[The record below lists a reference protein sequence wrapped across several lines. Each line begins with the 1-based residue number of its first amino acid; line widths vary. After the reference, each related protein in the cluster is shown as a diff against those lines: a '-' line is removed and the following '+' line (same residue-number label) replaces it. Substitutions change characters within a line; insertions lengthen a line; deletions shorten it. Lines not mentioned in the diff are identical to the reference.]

1 MTDTSSPAP
10 DPGDG
15 RRPDLRYVAV
25 GALITTGSRL
35 AGLAGTAA
43 GAARAVGEPVATRA
57 FALLPGSVQDSV
69 VGAVAELERQGVAAA
84 RSGTEATARFA
95 GAVADRLARDPLLL
109 RFVGD
114 IVEHIQYRVVDA
126 VLPAVLER
134 LTDEPDQ
141 VRAIVYGQSRGMVEE
156 LADSARGKAAAG
168 DEVVDRLVD
177 RLLRR
182 RRSPD
187 QQVRIVV
194 APADGP
200 APLP

>member
-1 MTDTSSPAP
+1 MTDTSSPIP

-15 RRPDLRYVAV
+15 RRPDLRYVAI

-43 GAARAVGEPVATRA
+43 GAARAAAEPAATRA
-57 FALLPGSVQDSV
+57 FALLPRSAQAAV

-84 RSGTEATARFA
+84 RSGTEATVRFA
-95 GAVADRLARDPLLL
+95 DAVADRLAREPLLL
-109 RFVGD
+109 RFIGD
-114 IVEHIQYRVVDA
+114 VIDG

-134 LTDEPDQ
+134 LADEPDQ
-141 VRAIVYGQSRGMVEE
+141 VRAIIYGQSRGMVEE
-156 LADSARGKAAAG
+156 LADSARGKAAEG
-168 DEVVDRLVD
+168 DEVVDRLVA

-187 QQVRIVV
+187 PPVRIVV
-194 APADGP
+194 ASADGQ
-200 APLP
+200 APDA

>member
-1 MTDTSSPAP
+1 MTDTSSPTPAP
-10 DPGDG
+10 AGG

-25 GALITTGSRL
+25 GALVTTGSRL

-43 GAARAVGEPVATRA
+43 GAARAVAEPVTTRA
-57 FALLPGSVQDSV
+57 IALLPAQVRASVID
-69 VGAVAELERQGVAAA
+69 AVAELERQGAATA

-95 GAVADRLARDPLLL
+95 DAVADRLAREPLLL
-109 RFVGD
+109 RFIGD
-114 IVEHIQYRVVDA
+114 MVDF

-134 LTDEPDQ
+134 LADEPDQ
-141 VRAIVYGQSRGMVEE
+141 VRAIIKGQSRGMVEE
-156 LADSARGKAAAG
+156 LADSARGRAASG

-187 QQVRIVV
+187 QQVRIVL
-194 APADGP
+194 APAHGP
-200 APLP
+200 APAR